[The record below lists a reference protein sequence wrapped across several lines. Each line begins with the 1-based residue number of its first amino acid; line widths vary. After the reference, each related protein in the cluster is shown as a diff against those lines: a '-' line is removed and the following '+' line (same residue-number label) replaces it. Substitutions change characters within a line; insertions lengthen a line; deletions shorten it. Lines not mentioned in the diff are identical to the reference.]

1 MSEQN
6 SPPEPEGNGPNPWVK
21 SLMIWGGI
29 FLALL
34 LVVIAVG
41 GLTVWL
47 FSLGSPALTGLLLP
61 ALMLAALGLRQLR
74 K

>member
-6 SPPEPEGNGPNPWVK
+6 SPPEPEGNGPNPWMK

-34 LVVIAVG
+34 MVVSIFGEWLV
-41 GLTVWL
+41 
-47 FSLGSPALTGLLLP
+47 SR
-61 ALMLAALGLRQLR
+61 LRR
-74 K
+74 